1 MNEEEARAILVQELR
16 EWRGRP
22 YAALAAAVGDA
33 WHVEVAGPSGARYQ
47 LEVNAVWDDRP
58 GRNVRVIGSID
69 DGGLRAFVPL
79 SDAFIVAPDG
89 HFVGEQ
95 RRGNG
100 GEGLSP

>member
-1 MNEEEARAILVQELR
+1 MNEEEAWAILAQELR

-22 YAALAAAVGDA
+22 YAALAAAVGDS
-33 WHVEVAGPSGARYQ
+33 WHAEVIAPSGARSQ
-47 LEVNAVWDDRP
+47 LEVNAVWDDRA

-79 SDAFIVAPDG
+79 SDDFIVAPDG

-95 RRGNG
+95 RRGNE
-100 GEGLSP
+100 GERLSP